1 MTDGPDRATL
11 VTKLR
16 EFDAVSHAV
25 LVGDEPESHV
35 ELTISGG
42 EIPPGVL
49 VALGEWGLSINP
61 DRTATRGGTVLTVVV
76 AE

>member
-1 MTDGPDRATL
+1 MTDGLDFATL

-25 LVGDEPESHV
+25 LVGDEPEHHV
-35 ELTISGG
+35 ELTIPGD

-49 VALGEWGLSINP
+49 VTLGEWGLSINP
-61 DRTATRGGTVLTVVV
+61 DRTATRGGPVSTVVV
-76 AE
+76 AA